1 MAYGEIPRSRAAQ
14 GKGIA
19 NLTEPGSSSLPGW
32 RSNPLGKAQTAAM
45 KQASRRTDRQ
55 LARSPK
61 IDASEKIQVL
71 LALALRAYNVEQ
83 MAEVERLCLQ
93 ILAIDVRHADGLY
106 LLGMAGYKTERYE
119 MAERMIRRAIAVFPD
134 HAYYQSNLGN
144 ALKALRK
151 FDEAV
156 RCFERALEIKPDH
169 EEAWYNLGNTYLAQ
183 KKLDEAEAAYKRT
196 LQINPGYVDAL
207 CNLGSAYRQQ
217 KKLDE
222 AIECFRRA
230 LELAPEY
237 ADLCCNLGDALHAQG
252 KVDEAIGWYRRTL
265 ELDPRHHKA
274 CNCLCNAF
282 FDKGELAES
291 TAWCER
297 ALALA
302 PDYGDA
308 RMNQCLLQL
317 LQGDYVNG
325 WRNYEMRWKVYTP
338 RTSPQPLWLG
348 APLNGARILLHA
360 EQGLGDSLQ
369 FLRYVPLVQAAGG
382 KVMLDLP
389 AKLHRLAAGLPGVL
403 TLVKTGDPLPYFD
416 CHCPLMSLPLALGTT
431 LETVPAQV
439 PYLSVPADA
448 LKAAEALA
456 WPPSGFKV
464 GLAWTGNQDHPKN
477 HFRSVPLELLEPLLH
492 IDGIHFFSLQM
503 GPGAEELAARRLPMT
518 DLAPVTGDMA
528 DTAAQMAHL
537 DLIITI
543 DTSMAH
549 LAGALARPVWVL
561 LGYSPDWRW
570 LLTREDSPWY
580 PTARLFRQPRHG
592 DWLSVIERVRDSLQ
606 EMAAQ
611 RQIGPTA

>member
-1 MAYGEIPRSRAAQ
+1 M
-14 GKGIA
+14 
-19 NLTEPGSSSLPGW
+19 
-32 RSNPLGKAQTAAM
+32 GKAGSAGEECNLSGKAHTPAM
-45 KQASRRTDRQ
+45 KRASYPV
-55 LARSPK
+55 ASKPVKPAK
-61 IDASEKIQVL
+61 IQPAEKIQVL
-71 LALALRAYNVEQ
+71 LALALREYYAER

-93 ILAIDVRHADGLY
+93 ILAIDVRHADSLY

-119 MAERMIRRAIAVFPD
+119 MAERMIRRAIAVNPE

-144 ALKALRK
+144 ALKALGR

-156 RCFERALEIKPDH
+156 PCFGRALQIKPDH
-169 EEAWYNLGNTYLAQ
+169 EEACYNLGNTFLAQ
-183 KKLDEAEAAYKRT
+183 KKFDDAAAAYRRALEIK
-196 LQINPGYVDAL
+196 PGYVDAL

-222 AIECFRRA
+222 AIDCFERA
-230 LELAPEY
+230 LALAPEY
-237 ADLCCNLGDALHAQG
+237 PDLCCNLGDALHAQG
-252 KVDEAIGWYRRTL
+252 KVDEAIVWYRRTL
-265 ELDPRHHKA
+265 ELNPEHHKA

-282 FDKGELAES
+282 FDKGDLEES

-297 ALALA
+297 ALALV

-308 RMNQCLLQL
+308 RMNLCLLQL

-325 WRNYEMRWKVYTP
+325 WRNYETRWKVYTP

-348 APLNGARILLHA
+348 APLKGARILLHA

-382 KVMLDLP
+382 RVMLDLP
-389 AKLHRLAAGLPGVL
+389 SKLHRIAAQLPGIL
-403 TLVKTGDPLPYFD
+403 ALVNTGGSLPYFD

-431 LETVPAQV
+431 LETVPALV
-439 PYLSVPADA
+439 PYLSAP
-448 LKAAEALA
+448 AEALA
-456 WPPSGFKV
+456 VAAALPWPDSGLRV
-464 GLAWTGNQDHPKN
+464 GLAWTGNPDHPKN
-477 HFRSVPLELLEPLLH
+477 HFRSVPLELLEPLFDLE
-492 IDGIHFFSLQM
+492 GVHFFSLQM
-503 GPGAEELAARRLPMT
+503 GPAAAELAARRLPIT

-537 DLIITI
+537 DLILTI

-561 LGYSPDWRW
+561 LGHSPDWRW
-570 LLTREDSPWY
+570 LLNREDSPWY

-592 DWLSVIERVRDSLQ
+592 GWNPVIERVRIALMKLTAQKQASQEPVSL
-606 EMAAQ
+606 
-611 RQIGPTA
+611 